1 MVATCVVVMGV
12 SGAGKSTVAAEL
24 GTKLGA
30 PYIDADDLHTQAAID
45 KMASGVP
52 LTDQDRHP
60 WLAKVAQ
67 VAATRAR
74 ESERQECIVACS
86 ALRRIYRDT
95 LRESL
100 NARFVFLYLRLTPQ
114 VLAER
119 LGHRES
125 HFMHKNMLQSQLA
138 TLEEPTEDEKDV
150 LVIDITGEM
159 SREQVVHTSE
169 AQLKALLR

>member
-24 GTKLGA
+24 ATELGA
-30 PYIDADDLHTQAAID
+30 PYIDADDLHTEAAIE
-45 KMASGVP
+45 KMASGIP

-67 VAATRAR
+67 VASTRAR
-74 ESERQECIVACS
+74 ESDREECIVACS
-86 ALRRIYRDT
+86 ALRKIYRDT

-100 NARFVFLYLRLTPQ
+100 DARFVFLYLRLTPQ
-114 VLAER
+114 VLADR
-119 LGHRES
+119 LSRRES

-138 TLEEPTEDEKDV
+138 TLEEPTKDEKDV
-150 LVIDITGEM
+150 LVIDIPGEM
-159 SREQVVHTSE
+159 AREQVIQTSK
-169 AQLKALLR
+169 AQLITLLR